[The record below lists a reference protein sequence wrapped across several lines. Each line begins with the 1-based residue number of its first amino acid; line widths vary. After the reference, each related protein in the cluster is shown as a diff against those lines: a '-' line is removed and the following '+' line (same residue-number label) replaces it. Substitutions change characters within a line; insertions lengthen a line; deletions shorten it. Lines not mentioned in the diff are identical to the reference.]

1 MTQPSTRPLM
11 SGKQNTEMKAHDRTR
26 HLLAILIFFML
37 TGCDSCEKYSNGL
50 EIAWMDYSNIT
61 YNCRSGVIA
70 GFTAHIR
77 FEVIDGTS
85 GDI

>member
-26 HLLAILIFFML
+26 HLLVFSIFFML
-37 TGCDSCEKYSNGL
+37 TGCDSCEKYSDGP
-50 EIAWMDYSNIT
+50 EIARMYYSNIT
-61 YNCRSGVIA
+61 YHCRSGVIA